1 MHFSLPVSGEEIDK
15 DFDPVSSLG
24 WNPAELAEHF
34 GMPLEVFPF
43 RGDESR
49 EDNVVFYYPQ
59 HIYFFFFENRVWQ
72 VRMDRRFEG
81 FVVNLAMGMAEEE
94 IVRNFGK
101 PIHKDERSS
110 LFRVSHQ
117 GYPVKVRLFFKD
129 GKLDDCYVYR
139 GDF

>member
-1 MHFSLPVSGEEIDK
+1 
-15 DFDPVSSLG
+15 
-24 WNPAELAEHF
+24 
-34 GMPLEVFPF
+34 
-43 RGDESR
+43 
-49 EDNVVFYYPQ
+49 
-59 HIYFFFFENRVWQ
+59 
-72 VRMDRRFEG
+72 MDCRFEG
-81 FVVNLAMGMAEEE
+81 FVVNLAMGMAEED

-101 PIHKDERSS
+101 PIHKEEGSF